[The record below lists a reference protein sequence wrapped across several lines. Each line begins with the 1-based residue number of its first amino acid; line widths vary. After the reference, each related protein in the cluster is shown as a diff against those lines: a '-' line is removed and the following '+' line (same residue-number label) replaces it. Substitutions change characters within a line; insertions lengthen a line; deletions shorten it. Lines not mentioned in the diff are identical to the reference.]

1 MRRGAQEILRTP
13 KPQATLPASQAD
25 ASGAFIESVEQ
36 DKNPAAGSRP
46 QNSRHRKDSVH
57 HGSTEH
63 MLREFLENLPQ
74 GVAAFDADHRL
85 FAWNHPF
92 QVILELPDDLVQVGV
107 TWQEMLSFTAHR
119 GDYGP
124 GDPQKLIETTVALLR
139 LGRELNS
146 QLQLKSG
153 QSYEIRSRELPDDG
167 RVFTVNDV
175 TEQRLAEAE
184 IKAQRDAL
192 AQSNMTKDKLF
203 SIVAHDLRS
212 PFNTLLGFAQLIA
225 DHAERA
231 TRQELAEYALEIN
244 RSGGRLLQLVDN
256 LLRWSRSQMGDRK
269 FSAKDV
275 ALGPVIQRVAELQ
288 RQVAAEKGIT
298 INTNLPD
305 HVVTIDQDM
314 IEAVLRNLISNAI
327 KFTDQDGAVDVN
339 TRQLDNGRIEIS
351 VADSGVGIEDEH
363 LQNLFEF
370 TAETSRNGTHGEP
383 GTGLGLQI
391 CAEFAAAH
399 GSEIDVKSTLG
410 EGSSFRFSV
419 PTAE

>member
-25 ASGAFIESVEQ
+25 ASGAFIASVEQ

-63 MLREFLENLPQ
+63 MLREILENLPQ
-74 GVAAFDADHRL
+74 
-85 FAWNHPF
+85 
-92 QVILELPDDLVQVGV
+92 
-107 TWQEMLSFTAHR
+107 
-119 GDYGP
+119 
-124 GDPQKLIETTVALLR
+124 
-139 LGRELNS
+139 
-146 QLQLKSG
+146 
-153 QSYEIRSRELPDDG
+153 
-167 RVFTVNDV
+167 
-175 TEQRLAEAE
+175 
-184 IKAQRDAL
+184 
-192 AQSNMTKDKLF
+192 
-203 SIVAHDLRS
+203 
-212 PFNTLLGFAQLIA
+212 
-225 DHAERA
+225 
-231 TRQELAEYALEIN
+231 
-244 RSGGRLLQLVDN
+244 GGRLLQLVDN

-314 IEAVLRNLISNAI
+314 IEAVLRNLIFNAI